1 MGKIRQGKGYSG
13 CWGGAAILH
22 GMTRVAPRRGLRG
35 GEGSNLWVSGSD
47 HRRGGGGEQQVPR
60 PWGVCGVPGTG
71 GQLCV
76 WRVERW
82 GRVAETRGSGDGW
95 DSVPTWPMKDF
106 GFRSESDEEPRGVRL
121 LTRSQLTRPNSV
133 SFCL

>member
-47 HRRGGGGEQQVPR
+47 HRRGGGGR
-60 PWGVCGVPGTG
+60 AAGAKALG
-71 GQLCV
+71 CV
-76 WRVERW
+76 WCARNRRSAVCLE
-82 GRVAETRGSGDGW
+82 GREVGESGRD
-95 DSVPTWPMKDF
+95 T
-106 GFRSESDEEPRGVRL
+106 GVRGWVGQCADMAYEGL
-121 LTRSQLTRPNSV
+121 RLSLGVR
-133 SFCL
+133 